1 MSERAPYSRV
11 YWSVNR
17 DPKFHGIYSDDGAF
31 ALWVRLLMTA
41 DALWPADAPLPRSA
55 RPRSLAKL
63 VKAGIVDLMPDDFY
77 RIRGLDAERGR
88 RSAAATRPPTGTQL
102 GPKRDPDGNTAET
115 SQDKPSTRQAETPR
129 DPADIYWQL
138 IGKYPTDKVLS
149 WVDDLTGKYGADATI
164 RALVRAHTDDRA
176 TSTLL
181 GRAQDALRAEAREL
195 DRQERSDEKA
205 RLAAKR
211 AEPRLEEPWRADLR
225 AAIERQYREGGL
237 G

>member
-1 MSERAPYSRV
+1 MKAAADYVRV
-11 YWSVNR
+11 YQTVVD
-17 DPKFHGIYSDDGAF
+17 DPKFAGIYDDDHHF
-31 ALWVRLLMTA
+31 STWVRLLMAA
-41 DALWPADAPLPRSA
+41 DAIWPASCPIPFGTRKA
-55 RPRSLAKL
+55 SLTAL
-63 VKAGIVDLMPDDFY
+63 VDAGIVDLMPDDFY

-211 AEPRLEEPWRADLR
+211 AEPRVEEPWRADLR
-225 AAIERQYREGGL
+225 AAIERQYGRDAA
-237 G
+237 